1 MYWYSPEKVDTDHSW
16 DLCYLTPV
24 RFLRFYTT
32 WLTGC
37 KGPIQMKL
45 IITTMVLHLAS
56 FWKWEFWEIG
66 NGLFNALLPTKPDAS
81 EEIYCKWQIYRF
93 ATNPYVSQATT
104 TMNLKKTIALLQSS
118 LPSFLMR
125 LNPPPRPSPLPRRIP
140 RRRIGSLS
148 NNEGEGYVNVT

>member
-1 MYWYSPEKVDTDHSW
+1 MMYSYSPEKVDTYHSW

-45 IITTMVLHLAS
+45 IITRMVLHLAS

-93 ATNPYVSQATT
+93 ATNPCLPS
-104 TMNLKKTIALLQSS
+104 NNNNELKKKTIALLQSS
-118 LPSFLMR
+118 LPFFLMR
-125 LNPPPRPSPLPRRIP
+125 LNPPAPPL
-140 RRRIGSLS
+140 SLS
-148 NNEGEGYVNVT
+148 PFPDAFHGGE